1 MKEFAPGP
9 DNEMSGRNAGM
20 GGENEQAATLQAS
33 MLDAMSDAIGAA
45 LIVYDRND
53 QLVYTSRTIG
63 NYLPVTSQATRP
75 GTRLRDFLGAV
86 YDGGG
91 RDLMS
96 AGEGG
101 TANREEWIAEQIS
114 IHWRERFDTQRR
126 DARNRWARFSKRR
139 LSSGYGICIISD
151 ISEQKKREEQ
161 WRADVERVQLTEE
174 ILDNLPHPV
183 FVQDRNLSVVAVN
196 KSFCRRMRA
205 GADVVL
211 GSSIKAIFS
220 GDLGAKLDRAT
231 RHVLETGAPA
241 AILAELPSDPEG
253 ERIVVRSQRVGK
265 PGRYFIVTSFEVP
278 AARFATDTA
287 GGPSAGKSLVT
298 ASASYPVLPENE
310 CHRFEAETAKLA
322 GRKALVVTMDLDFE
336 AKSLKTLERLG
347 IDVCCVRNAVEEDAF
362 LTVARSVGVAIDLM
376 VVDTQ
381 MDVKCLE
388 LALAEGIST
397 ITLDGFQ
404 LDTELA
410 FLVLNKLAA
419 RDDKRAVAADDWE
432 ITTTEAEPPAPVV
445 PARERPLVLVA
456 EDNEINQ
463 IVFSQILEGLGHS
476 YRIARDGAEA
486 VRLWQELKP
495 AVVLMDITLPVMNG
509 FEASRKIR
517 ELADGSADATPVIGV
532 LVQAFERDREECL
545 ASGMNDVILKPLSP
559 DAVDT
564 VLRRH
569 VPALQAVA
577 SG

>member
-1 MKEFAPGP
+1 MKEFAPSP

-20 GGENEQAATLQAS
+20 GGKNEQAATLQAA
-33 MLDAMSDAIGAA
+33 MLDAVSDAIGAA

-53 QLVYTSRTIG
+53 LLVYTNRTVG
-63 NYLPVTSQATRP
+63 NYLPVTPQATRP

-101 TANREEWIAEQIS
+101 AATREEWIAEQIS
-114 IHWRERFDTQRR
+114 VHWRERFEIQRR
-126 DARNRWARFSKRR
+126 DVRNRWARFSKRR

-196 KSFCRRMRA
+196 KSFCSRTDARA
-205 GADVVL
+205 ESVL
-211 GSSIKAIFS
+211 GGALNEIFT

-231 RHVLETGAPA
+231 RHVLETGAST
-241 AILAELPSDPEG
+241 AILTELPSDPVG
-253 ERIVVRSQRVGK
+253 ERTVVRSQRVGK
-265 PGRYFIVTSFEVP
+265 PGRYFIVTSFE
-278 AARFATDTA
+278 AASAQFSTDSV
-287 GGPSAGKSLVT
+287 GGPSSDNTVVT
-298 ASASYPVLPENE
+298 SSASYTVLPENE
-310 CHRFEAETAKLA
+310 CLSFGAEVAKLA
-322 GRKALVVTMDLDFE
+322 GRKALIVTMDLDFE

-347 IDVCCVRNAVEEDAF
+347 LDACCVRNPTEEDAF
-362 LTVARSVGVAIDLM
+362 LTVARSVGVTIDLM

-388 LALAEGIST
+388 LALDEGIST

-419 RDDKRAVAADDWE
+419 KDDKRVAAADDWE
-432 ITTTEAEPPAPVV
+432 ITTTEAVPTESAGLPPQ
-445 PARERPLVLVA
+445 RSLVLVA

-517 ELADGSADATPVIGV
+517 ELAEDPADVTPIIGV
-532 LVQAFERDREECL
+532 LVQAFDHDREECL

-559 DAVDT
+559 DAVDA
-564 VLRRH
+564 VLKRH
-569 VPALQAVA
+569 VPALQSVA
-577 SG
+577 AG

>member
-20 GGENEQAATLQAS
+20 SGGEERAATLQAG
-33 MLDAMSDAIGAA
+33 MLDAVSDAIGAA

-53 QLVYTSRTIG
+53 QLVYVSRTVG
-63 NYLPVTSQATRP
+63 NYLPVTSQVTRP

-91 RDLMS
+91 RDRMS
-96 AGEGG
+96 AGEGSA
-101 TANREEWIAEQIS
+101 TTREEWIAEQIS
-114 IHWRERFDTQRR
+114 VHWRERFDTQRR

-151 ISEQKKREEQ
+151 ISDQKKREEQ

-183 FVQDRNLSVVAVN
+183 FVQDRNLCVVAVN
-196 KSFCRRMRA
+196 KSFCARMNA

-211 GSSIKAIFS
+211 GGLLDGVFS
-220 GDLGAKLDRAT
+220 GDLCAKLNRAT
-231 RHVLETGAPA
+231 RHVLETGVPA
-241 AILAELPSDPEG
+241 AILTELPSDPAG
-253 ERIVVRSQRVGK
+253 ERTVVRSQRVGK
-265 PGRYFIVTSFEVP
+265 PGRYFIVTSFE
-278 AARFATDTA
+278 AASSQFATDTA
-287 GGPSAGKSLVT
+287 EG
-298 ASASYPVLPENE
+298 ASHDDAFSTSSTSYQVLPEDE
-310 CHRFEAETAKLA
+310 CLRFEAEAAKLA
-322 GRKALVVTMDLDFE
+322 GRKALIVTMDLDFE
-336 AKSLKTLERLG
+336 AKSLKTLQRLG
-347 IDVCCVRNAVEEDAF
+347 IDVCCVRNPTEEDAF
-362 LTVARSVGVAIDLM
+362 LTVARSVGVTIDLM

-388 LALAEGIST
+388 LALEEGIST
-397 ITLDGFQ
+397 IALDGFQ

-419 RDDKRAVAADDWE
+419 KDGKQAAVADDWE
-432 ITTTEAEPPAPVV
+432 ITTTEAEPLAPSV
-445 PARERPLVLVA
+445 PSRERSLVLVA

-495 AVVLMDITLPVMNG
+495 AVVLMDITLPAMNG
-509 FEASRKIR
+509 FEACRKIR
-517 ELADGSADATPVIGV
+517 ELAQGPADVTPVIGV
-532 LVQAFERDREECL
+532 LVQAFDRDREECL
-545 ASGMNDVILKPLSP
+545 AAGMNDVILKPLSP
-559 DAVDT
+559 DAVDA
-564 VLRRH
+564 VLKRH

-577 SG
+577 AG

>member
-20 GGENEQAATLQAS
+20 GGEDERAAALQAA
-33 MLDAMSDAIGAA
+33 MLDAVSDAIGAA

-53 QLVYTSRTIG
+53 QLVYVSRTVG
-63 NYLPVTSQATRP
+63 NYLPVTSQVTRP

-91 RDLMS
+91 RDRMS
-96 AGEGG
+96 AGEGSAA
-101 TANREEWIAEQIS
+101 TREEWIAEQIS
-114 IHWRERFDTQRR
+114 VHWRERFDTQRR
-126 DARNRWARFSKRR
+126 DAKNRWARFSKRR
-139 LSSGYGICIISD
+139 LPSGYGICIISD

-196 KSFCRRMRA
+196 KSFCSRTDARA
-205 GADVVL
+205 ESVL
-211 GSSIKAIFS
+211 GGALNEIFT

-231 RHVLETGAPA
+231 RHVLETGASA
-241 AILAELPSDPEG
+241 AILTELPSDPAG
-253 ERIVVRSQRVGK
+253 EWTVVRSQRVGK
-265 PGRYFIVTSFEVP
+265 PGRYFIVTSFE
-278 AARFATDTA
+278 AASAQFSTDTV
-287 GGPSAGKSLVT
+287 GGPSSDNTVVT
-298 ASASYPVLPENE
+298 SSASYTVLPENE
-310 CHRFEAETAKLA
+310 CLRFETEVAKLA
-322 GRKALVVTMDLDFE
+322 GRKALIVTMDLDFE

-347 IDVCCVRNAVEEDAF
+347 IDVCCVRNATEEDAF
-362 LTVARSVGVAIDLM
+362 LTVARSVGVTIDLM

-388 LALAEGIST
+388 LALEEGIST

-419 RDDKRAVAADDWE
+419 RDDKQAAAADDWE
-432 ITTTEAEPPAPVV
+432 ITTTEAEPLAPEV
-445 PARERPLVLVA
+445 PSRERSLVLVA

-509 FEASRKIR
+509 FEACRKIR
-517 ELADGSADATPVIGV
+517 ELADGPAGMTPVIGV
-532 LVQAFERDREECL
+532 LVQAFDRDREECMV
-545 ASGMNDVILKPLSP
+545 AGMNDVILKPLSP
-559 DAVDT
+559 DAVDA
-564 VLRRH
+564 VLKRH

-577 SG
+577 AG